1 MGASDFY
8 AEAVGET
15 ARKAFHTAVEN
26 ALDYHG
32 RGGYTG
38 SIAEKDNF
46 VMLIVPSSQDH
57 SRKQWCRVVQDAE
70 TFYGETPQQAKAR
83 MQKAFPD
90 LTAHDTTQA
99 MRDNSK
105 ISDKWGPAG
114 CVALGKNRYAFFGW
128 ASC

>member
-1 MGASDFY
+1 MGASHFY

-38 SIAEKDNF
+38 SIAEKNDF
-46 VMLIVPSSQDH
+46 VVLTVPPSQDH
-57 SRKQWCRVVQDAE
+57 SRKQWCRVVQNAE
-70 TFYGETPQQAKAR
+70 TFYEETQQQVKAR

-90 LTAHDTTQA
+90 LTPREIVQA
-99 MRDNSK
+99 IRDNSK
-105 ISDKWGPAG
+105 VSDKWGPAG